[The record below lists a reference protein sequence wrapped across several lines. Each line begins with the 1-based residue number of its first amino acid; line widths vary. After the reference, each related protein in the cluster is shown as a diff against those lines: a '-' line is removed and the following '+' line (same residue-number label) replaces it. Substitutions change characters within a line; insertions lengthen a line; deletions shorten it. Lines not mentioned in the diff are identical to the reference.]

1 MQNITKLENGL
12 TIVTQNKDFN
22 NLSIGIWVK
31 AGLLTETP
39 EINGISHFLEHMA
52 FKGTTTKN
60 AKELIDSI
68 EQIGA
73 QCNAYTSTDH
83 TCYYVN
89 LLPEYWKQGIDFL
102 SDIVQNSTFPEEEI
116 ERERNVILQ
125 ELKASLD
132 DPTNI
137 AFYVFMENVYKD
149 QILGKKILGTE
160 ENIKRFT
167 KQDFINYVTS
177 GYVGD
182 NMVISACGNID
193 HEEFVEYIKVL
204 FKNLQKES
212 KLTFNT
218 TKYNTT
224 DIVVEKDIQQAY
236 LMLGLEGI
244 SMMHEDRYKLKVFNA
259 IFNGGMSC
267 RLFQEVREKHG
278 LGYIITTM
286 LEKFPDSGFISIFA
300 GVEKED
306 LDKTIKVCKEVLNTM
321 KTSISEQELE
331 KAKNTILYGLA
342 VSCDKCFGLA
352 QYNAESLLFKGSIES
367 FDDIRNNIMSLTVK
381 DIYDFSNKYLNE
393 KYATAIVK
401 PLDK

>member
-137 AFYVFMENVYKD
+137 AFYAFMENVYKD

-177 GYVGD
+177 GYVG
-182 NMVISACGNID
+182 
-193 HEEFVEYIKVL
+193 IK
-204 FKNLQKES
+204 
-212 KLTFNT
+212 
-218 TKYNTT
+218 
-224 DIVVEKDIQQAY
+224 
-236 LMLGLEGI
+236 
-244 SMMHEDRYKLKVFNA
+244 
-259 IFNGGMSC
+259 C
-267 RLFQEVREKHG
+267 
-278 LGYIITTM
+278 
-286 LEKFPDSGFISIFA
+286 
-300 GVEKED
+300 
-306 LDKTIKVCKEVLNTM
+306 
-321 KTSISEQELE
+321 
-331 KAKNTILYGLA
+331 
-342 VSCDKCFGLA
+342 
-352 QYNAESLLFKGSIES
+352 
-367 FDDIRNNIMSLTVK
+367 
-381 DIYDFSNKYLNE
+381 
-393 KYATAIVK
+393 
-401 PLDK
+401 